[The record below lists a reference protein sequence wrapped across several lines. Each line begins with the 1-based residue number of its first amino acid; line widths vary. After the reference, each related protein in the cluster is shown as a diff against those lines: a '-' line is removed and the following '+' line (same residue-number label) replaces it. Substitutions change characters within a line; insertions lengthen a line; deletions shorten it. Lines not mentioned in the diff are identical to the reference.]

1 VKPRIMSPHALIYAA
16 LLVAWAPVFAQQKGD
31 QSYPVRPVRWV
42 VPYAAGG
49 LPDTI
54 VRVAAPKVVEDL
66 GQQLVIDNRGGA
78 GGIVGSEIV
87 ARAAPDGY
95 NFLVADVG
103 QLAINQFVYSK
114 LPYSPEKDFK
124 PVSLIAT
131 SVLYLVVNNSVPV
144 KNFGELVA
152 LAKSKPG
159 QLNYGSS
166 GIGSIHHLSTEAL
179 KSAFGLN
186 IVHVPYKGTGETIPA
201 LLGGQVAIAY
211 AALPSIEAHIK
222 AGRVRAVAVSSIKR
236 TARMSEVPTVAE
248 LGSTGYD
255 FTPLIG
261 LVAPAATPPA
271 VIARMSRTI
280 AKAMQAPEV
289 VQRYSQ
295 LDIEPVGST
304 PEEYGKRLRDAVKK
318 YADAVK
324 FSGTRIDN

>member
-1 VKPRIMSPHALIYAA
+1 MRSGMLCLHALACAA
-16 LLVAWAPVFAQQKGD
+16 AISLCSTASAQPKAEAG
-31 QSYPVRPVRWV
+31 YPARPVRWV

-54 VRVAAPKVVEDL
+54 VRVAAPRVLEEL

-95 NFLVADVG
+95 TFLVADVG
-103 QLAINQFVYSK
+103 QVAINQFLYAK
-114 LPYSPEKDFK
+114 LPYSPDKDLR

-131 SVLYLVVNNSVPV
+131 SVLYLVANNSVPV
-144 KNFGELVA
+144 KTFNEFVA
-152 LAKSKPG
+152 FAKSKPG
-159 QLNYGSS
+159 QLSYGSS
-166 GIGSIHHLSTEAL
+166 GIGSIHHLATEAL

-222 AGRVRAVAVSSIKR
+222 ATRVRPLAVSSLKR
-236 TARMSEVPTVAE
+236 TTRMPELPTVAE
-248 LGSTGYD
+248 LGSADYE
-255 FTPLIG
+255 FTPMIG
-261 LVAPAATPPA
+261 LMAPAATPPA
-271 VIARMSRTI
+271 VIARMSRAV
-280 AKAMQAPEV
+280 AKAMQASEV
-289 VQRYSQ
+289 TQRYAQ

-304 PEEYGKRLRDAVKK
+304 PDEYGKRISSAVRKYAEAVK
-318 YADAVK
+318 V
-324 FSGTRIDN
+324 SGTRIDN

>member
-1 VKPRIMSPHALIYAA
+1 MKITGARAWLFAV
-16 LLVAWAPVFAQQKGD
+16 LLLPCGPPLAQQKAD
-31 QSYPVRPVRWV
+31 DRYPSRPVRWV

-54 VRVAAPKVVEDL
+54 VRVAAPKVLEDL

-114 LPYSPEKDFK
+114 LPYDPEKDFR

-131 SVLYLVVNNSVPV
+131 SVLYLVVNGSVPA
-144 KNFGELVA
+144 KSFGELVA
-152 LAKSKPG
+152 LAKAKPG

-179 KSAFGLN
+179 KNAFGLN

-211 AALPSIEAHIK
+211 AALPSIEAHVK
-222 AGRVRAVAVSSIKR
+222 AGRVKVVAVSSLKR

-248 LGSTGYD
+248 LGSPGYD

-261 LVAPAATPPA
+261 LVAPAATSPA
-271 VIARMSRTI
+271 VVARMSNAV
-280 AKAMQAPEV
+280 AKAMQAQDV
-289 VQRYSQ
+289 VQRFSQ

-304 PEEYGKRLRDAVKK
+304 PEEYGKRLREAVKK
-318 YADAVK
+318 YAEAVK